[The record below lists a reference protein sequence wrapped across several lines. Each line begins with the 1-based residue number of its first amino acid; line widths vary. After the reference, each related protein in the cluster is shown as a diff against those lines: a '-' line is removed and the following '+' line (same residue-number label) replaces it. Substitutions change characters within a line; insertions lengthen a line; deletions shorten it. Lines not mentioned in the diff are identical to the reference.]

1 MYDLKNG
8 DCLELMKDIPDKS
21 VDMIL
26 CDLPFGVTKN
36 SKDIQLPF
44 EPLWKQYK
52 RIIKPNGAIVL
63 FAQGLFYVDL
73 VNSNRKMFRY
83 DIVWDKELTTGFL
96 NSNRMPLRS
105 HEQIAVFYK
114 KLPKYFPQMIDTGV
128 PLHSKGK
135 TYMTKTAK
143 NQNYGKFNSTDD
155 SRAGTTLKFPK
166 SIWKFAKPHPSIVR
180 HPTEKSI
187 ELLKELINTYTE
199 KGDMVLDN
207 CMGSGTTGI
216 ACLRCERNFIG
227 IELDINFFNI
237 SKNRIMEEECKL
249 IK

>member
-8 DCLELMKDIPDKS
+8 DCLEMMIDIPDKS
-21 VDMIL
+21 VDLIL
-26 CDLPFGVTKN
+26 CDLPFGVTQNK
-36 SKDIQLPF
+36 KDLKIPF
-44 EPLWKQYK
+44 EPLWEQYK
-52 RIIKPNGAIVL
+52 RIIKSNGAIVL

-83 DIVWDKELTTGFL
+83 DIIWDKELTTGFL
-96 NSNRMPLRS
+96 NSKRMPLRS

-135 TYMTKTAK
+135 TYMNKIPK
-143 NQNYGKFNSTDD
+143 NQNYGKFKSTDD
-155 SRAGTTLKFPK
+155 SRAGTTLKYPK
-166 SIWKFAKPHPSIVR
+166 SIWKFPKPHPSIVK

-187 ELLKELINTYTE
+187 DLLSELIKTYTE
-199 KGDMVLDN
+199 KGDTVLDN

-216 ACLRCERNFIG
+216 ACLRYDRNFIG
-227 IELDINFFNI
+227 IELDIKYFNV
-237 SKNRIMEEECKL
+237 SKNRIKDEELKMS
-249 IK
+249 K